1 MRVACEAAQVASAP
15 AGAAAGD
22 LPAALQLRLQFG
34 VKNIPHP
41 NKAHYGGE
49 DAFFVSELGGGA
61 AGIADGVGGWQES
74 GINPADYSKSF
85 MATARQ
91 YLEECAS
98 LYPEVLSSGEWRAQQ
113 EQQAAADGA
122 AAAAEPA
129 PTAAASSLA
138 SVGGGEPR
146 TAVEALDAA
155 HRSTRLP
162 GSATACVLRLDGRT
176 GELDAANLGDSG
188 FLVIRDGQL
197 HFQSPAMQH
206 FFDCPLQFG
215 MPPDT
220 DYAQDAAVF
229 SLQLQPGDAIVLAT
243 DGLLDNLPQE
253 EIVGLAPR
261 SAGEDGK
268 LELGKLRGGKMDDIT
283 VVCAYVTHAE
293 QQA

>member
-1 MRVACEAAQVASAP
+1 MSQDRQAGRQGAP
-15 AGAAAGD
+15 QHPPLYAAARCR
-22 LPAALQLRLQFG
+22 LAA
-34 VKNIPHP
+34 H
-41 NKAHYGGE
+41 
-49 DAFFVSELGGGA
+49 
-61 AGIADGVGGWQES
+61 
-74 GINPADYSKSF
+74 
-85 MATARQ
+85 TALLLAPCRVQ
-91 YLEECAS
+91 ECAS

-206 FFDCPLQFG
+206 FFDCPLQVG
-215 MPPDT
+215 CVEWEGVLRGTPW
-220 DYAQDAAVF
+220 DAAV
-229 SLQLQPGDAIVLAT
+229 LGR
-243 DGLLDNLPQE
+243 GRLLVNRGTPRPSHELPAC
-253 EIVGLAPR
+253 GA
-261 SAGEDGK
+261 
-268 LELGKLRGGKMDDIT
+268 
-283 VVCAYVTHAE
+283 
-293 QQA
+293 